1 MTQAENEHRDSMGV
15 TCVSASDCT
24 GENTTGG
31 QHACTSTDLC
41 YSLNIITSI
50 SSGIEPRRKL
60 KPRESEVSLVSP
72 TRTAAWALCTRLD
85 SPFGARFPTATRP
98 WHSIAA
104 MMSNFPTDYTAKLT
118 TETNP
123 SLTASQHPQHARIQ
137 PCV

>member
-1 MTQAENEHRDSMGV
+1 MTQAENEQRDSMGV

-31 QHACTSTDLC
+31 QHACTSTGLC

-85 SPFGARFPTATRP
+85 SPFGASVSNRDQ
-98 WHSIAA
+98 A
-104 MMSNFPTDYTAKLT
+104 MALNCGDDVKLP
-118 TETNP
+118 NR
-123 SLTASQHPQHARIQ
+123 LYRQIDN
-137 PCV
+137 